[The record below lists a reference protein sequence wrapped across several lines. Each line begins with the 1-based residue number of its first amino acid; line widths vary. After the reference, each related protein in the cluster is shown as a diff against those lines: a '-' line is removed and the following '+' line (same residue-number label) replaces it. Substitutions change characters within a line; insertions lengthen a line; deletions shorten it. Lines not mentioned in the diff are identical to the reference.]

1 MQNDDLTVKNTP
13 SLYHIDRFP
22 KPENVIK
29 KIKEHRSGKSFDDYL
44 REAINDE
51 EEDNVVEEPS
61 VKKEPNF
68 KSPILW
74 GM

>member
-1 MQNDDLTVKNTP
+1 MQNDDLTVTNTP

-29 KIKEHRSGKSFDDYL
+29 KIKEHRSGKSFKRYL
-44 REAINDE
+44 DEAIGN
-51 EEDNVVEEPS
+51 EEDNIVEEPS
-61 VKKEPNF
+61 VKKEPNL